1 MNQHSKIAVVGYGVE
16 GQAMLKYLV
25 KNKFTNL
32 TVCDQKVDLKAKIP
46 NGVSVRLGKD
56 YLEKLSDFEVIF
68 RSPGVPHGRPEFA
81 EASVLGSVV
90 TSPTQY
96 FLENCPCVLVGVTGT
111 KGKGTTSTL
120 IYEILSE
127 GFKKGG
133 AKGGGKTKDGAKTVK
148 NRHAYLGG
156 NIGNPPIEF
165 LDKVKPL
172 DVVVLEMSCFQLGD
186 LNKSPHIAVLLNTTE
201 DHLDYYPDRDAYLAA
216 KELILT
222 HQNKESLAVLNF
234 DYPYTKYYKPLVKGR
249 MAMVSAKGTKVKYGA
264 YVSASGTAKAEI
276 IYVKDGLEEKIMKAS
291 EVGLIG
297 SHNLENICPAITV
310 AKEFGVSNAV
320 IKKVVKQFKGLP
332 HRLEFVRKV
341 RGVSYYNDSFST
353 NPMTS
358 MAAVDSF
365 NVPTVLLAGGSDKGL
380 SYADWARKI
389 LTKENLKMVV
399 LYGDTQEKMF
409 KALVSAADKLK
420 DGEITPTEIAKC
432 ENLKQAIEV
441 GMYKAEEMASKK
453 GSVVVMSPA
462 AASFDQFKDYKERG
476 KKFGEWVNEL

>member
-25 KNKFTNL
+25 KNKFKNL
-32 TVCDQKVDLKAKIP
+32 TVCDQKVDLKAKMP
-46 NGVSVRLGKD
+46 SGVSVRLGSK

-96 FLENCPCVLVGVTGT
+96 FLENCPCTLVGVTGT

-127 GFKKGG
+127 GFKSG
-133 AKGGGKTKDGAKTVK
+133 ANGGGKTKKK
-148 NRHAYLGG
+148 AYLGG

-165 LDKVKPL
+165 LNKVKAS

-186 LNKSPHIAVLLNTTE
+186 LKKSPHIAVLLNTTE
-201 DHLDYYPDRDAYLAA
+201 DHLDYYPDVDAYLAA

-264 YVSASGTAKAEI
+264 YVRASGTAKAEI
-276 IYVKDGLEEKIMKAS
+276 IYVKDGTEEKIMKAN

-297 SHNLENICPAITV
+297 SHNLENICPAVTV

-332 HRLEFVRKV
+332 HRLEFVKKI

-389 LTKENLKMVV
+389 LTKESLKMVV
-399 LYGDTQEKMF
+399 LYGDTSGKMF
-409 KALVSAADKLK
+409 KALVSAAEKLSEN
-420 DGEITPTEIAKC
+420 DMTPTEIARCK
-432 ENLKQAIEV
+432 NLKQAIEV
-441 GMYKAEEMASKK
+441 GMHKAEEMVNKSGA
-453 GSVVVMSPA
+453 VVVMSPA

-476 KKFGEWVNEL
+476 KKFGEWVKGL